1 MMKHI
6 FARILGL
13 LVLGAF
19 AIVVPEGAQAV
30 TSTGSYYAEPSWD
43 QKLPASTRFVV
54 LSDWNSEAVLDR
66 NTGLVW
72 EKAPS
77 SAIEHW
83 NAARITCI
91 NKNVGGQKGWRL
103 PSIPELASLVDPS
116 VAAPGPTLS
125 PGHPFTNI
133 QISGYWSATSS
144 AEFPSDVWLVEFVHG
159 EVLALTNGTSGN
171 SWCVRGG
178 GPLTVY

>member
-91 NKNVGGQKGWRL
+91 NKMSEARRAGAYPPFQNWRALWIRPWQRRARPSRRAIPLPTSRFPAIGRRHRL
-103 PSIPELASLVDPS
+103 PSFLR
-116 VAAPGPTLS
+116 
-125 PGHPFTNI
+125 
-133 QISGYWSATSS
+133 
-144 AEFPSDVWLVEFVHG
+144 
-159 EVLALTNGTSGN
+159 TSG
-171 SWCVRGG
+171 SWIRPWRGAR
-178 GPLTVY
+178 PH